1 MNALLRIKIEKNIP
15 IDQDMKDAIAKLRLH
30 INSGNFV
37 KLLELNSFKNYC
49 KLLFADTYGTQT
61 CMMNQYIK
69 GVSSMLALIF
79 AVREKNLSYT

>member
-30 INSGNFV
+30 INSDNLD

-49 KLLFADTYGTQT
+49 KLLFEDTYGTQT
-61 CMMNQYIK
+61 CMMNQCIK

-79 AVREKNLSYT
+79 AVREKNLSCT